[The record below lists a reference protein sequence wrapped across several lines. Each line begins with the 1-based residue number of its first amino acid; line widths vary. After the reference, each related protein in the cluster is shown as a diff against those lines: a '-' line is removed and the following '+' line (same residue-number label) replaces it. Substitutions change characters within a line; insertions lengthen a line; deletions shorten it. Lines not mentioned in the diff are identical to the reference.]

1 MRKQVFKMRFNT
13 SKFYCK
19 YVIDIINNNLKK
31 MKKNSDLYT
40 TLDDKLY
47 ESYLRLEK
55 IINDEFKKF

>member
-1 MRKQVFKMRFNT
+1 MRKMVLIMSFNT

-40 TLDDKLY
+40 ALDEKLY